1 MPPTRTV
8 SQPVAE
14 GNLGGSGRTG
24 GNGAGAFR
32 YLDASYGTSG
42 EPETVYYSVVGRT
55 NPDNPVAEGDL
66 AWYAGASLF
75 NGDQEVLFIG
85 KPWNAS
91 FWGFDAQD
99 GGCDAL
105 PESCGQGLFEINDVP
120 RLIVVKMDF
129 DGVGGA
135 TTSLWVEPTDCAE
148 GTPDVVYEDAN
159 NPGFNRIRFQAGN
172 GPAYMDFDEVPRGPH
187 LERCGSQQWRQRL
200 SRRHQWR
207 RHCRLRRRP
216 RALSAWGS
224 SGGAADVDGDGTV
237 AFGDV
242 LAVLSAFGPC

>member
-1 MPPTRTV
+1 M
-8 SQPVAE
+8 
-14 GNLGGSGRTG
+14 
-24 GNGAGAFR
+24 
-32 YLDASYGTSG
+32 
-42 EPETVYYSVVGRT
+42 VGRT

-91 FWGFDAQD
+91 FWGFAAQD

-129 DGVGGA
+129 DGIGGA
-135 TTSLWVEPTDCAE
+135 TTSLWVEPTDCME

-172 GPAYMDFDEVPRGPH
+172 GPSYMDFDEVRVGRTWSDVVPNSGSSDCPEDINGDGIVGFGDV
-187 LERCGSQQWRQRL
+187 LE
-200 SRRHQWR
+200 
-207 RHCRLRRRP
+207 
-216 RALSAWGS
+216 ALSAWGS